1 MHRLIPKPNYAS
13 STIAGLKTSLV
24 HHAAPALAGEMHAG
38 PSQLPE
44 MPQLR
49 LIVDQL
55 ISGPN
60 LYKFDVRRMKAGQLL
75 CGSGDTAQGL
85 LVVRQG
91 RLRCFSSFEGKE
103 LTLFTLDAG
112 DAIPLQLGSML
123 EAKTDGEIVIISE
136 KLLQGSHAAIRI
148 SRCRQCPLLA
158 KCLKDRCKW
167 SRTWRSDALSTG
179 WCAHSVRPRG
189 VMAAKAGGALFWM
202 RHPTPKNSPCG
213 LVPPASPYPR

>member
-1 MHRLIPKPNYAS
+1 
-13 STIAGLKTSLV
+13 
-24 HHAAPALAGEMHAG
+24 MHAG

-91 RLRCFSSFEGKE
+91 RLRYFSSFEGKE

-136 KLLQGSHAAIRI
+136 KLLRG
-148 SRCRQCPLLA
+148 LA
-158 KCLKDRCKW
+158 
-167 SRTWRSDALSTG
+167 RSNPDLALSAMSAVSQMLERSLQMVEDMAFRRVKHRLVRALCEAAGRYGRKSGRGIVLDAPPNAEEFAMRIGATRQ
-179 WCAHSVRPRG
+179 SVSKM
-189 VMAAKAGGALFWM
+189 MAELIRSGIV
-202 RHPTPKNSPCG
+202 RRID
-213 LVPPASPYPR
+213 ASAMEIADLKRLEQELS